1 MKLYSLTNVVDGLGL
16 ELSLWTHTDVD
27 FSAIGS
33 RKTLEFWLP
42 LLPKYAGYSCH
53 LLDYRQLPW
62 LLKYSAVAEAVF

>member
-42 LLPKYAGYSCH
+42 LLPKYC
-53 LLDYRQLPW
+53 RVQLS
-62 LLKYSAVAEAVF
+62 LVGLQATALVVEV